1 MVLLIMTPQQKL
13 SNSTS
18 YNDDGHWYAPFETKR
33 RCRIAMNLSLSGWVA
48 SSRCTYTA
56 TPFITRK
63 KFACDLPQ

>member
-33 RCRIAMNLSLSGWVA
+33 RCRIAMNLSLWLD
-48 SSRCTYTA
+48 R
-56 TPFITRK
+56 F
-63 KFACDLPQ
+63 FALYLHGDTLHHQEEICM